1 MDQFD
6 KIIAEARQALEQ
18 ATDLAAL
25 QQIRAEFLGKKSQL
39 TAHLKN
45 LGAMSAVQRK
55 QAGEKINQAK
65 QQVQQLVQQ
74 KATSLKD
81 AALAIQLAEEAVD
94 VTLPGRAQ
102 SAGSLHPVVK
112 TQQRIESFFGSIG
125 FSVAIG
131 PEIED
136 QFHNFE
142 ALNIPAHHPA
152 REMQDTFYFPNG
164 DVLRSHT
171 SSVQIRYMENNQPPL
186 RIISPGRVY
195 RSDSDQTHT
204 PMFNQIEGLMIDQ
217 HASFANLKSIL
228 QMFMHN
234 FFEQEVEMRLRPS
247 YFPFTEPSAEVD
259 IRLTDAKHP
268 LSGQWLE
275 VLGCGMVHPQVLQA
289 VNIDSEKYM
298 GWAFGC
304 GMDRLAMLRY
314 GISDLRLMFDSDI
327 RFLQQFSSC
336 CTT

>member
-1 MDQFD
+1 MDALETIVAQA
-6 KIIAEARQALEQ
+6 KEALEQ
-18 ATDLAAL
+18 AADLVAL
-25 QQIRAEFLGKKSQL
+25 QQVRAEFLGKKGKL
-39 TAHLKN
+39 TERLKS
-45 LGAMSAVQRK
+45 LGSMPADQRK

-65 QQVQQLVQQ
+65 QQVLHLTQQRTD
-74 KATSLKD
+74 ALKNAEL
-81 AALAIQLAEEAVD
+81 AAQLSREAID

-102 SAGSLHPVVK
+102 SRGSLHPVTK
-112 TQQRIESFFGSIG
+112 SQQRIESFFASIG
-125 FSVAIG
+125 FTIATG

-142 ALNIPAHHPA
+142 ALNMPAHHPA
-152 REMQDTFYFPNG
+152 RDMQDTFYFPNG
-164 DVLRSHT
+164 DVLRTHT

-204 PMFNQIEGLMIDQ
+204 PMFNQVEGLMIDEN
-217 HASFANLKSIL
+217 ASFANLKSIL

-234 FFEQEVEMRLRPS
+234 FFEQEVQMRLRPS

-259 IRLTDAKHP
+259 IRLTDPKHP

-275 VLGCGMVHPQVLQA
+275 VLGCGMVHPHVLQA
-289 VNIDSEKYM
+289 VGIDDEKYI

-304 GMDRLAMLRY
+304 GIDRLAMLRY
-314 GISDLRLMFDSDI
+314 GIDDLRLLFDSDV
-327 RFLQQFSSC
+327 RFLQQFSS
-336 CTT
+336 